1 MALESRPVKRG
12 DGNLRPFS
20 SPNGTP
26 SATAKRWFDVIA
38 GLALCVAALPMMTV
52 FACLLALHLR
62 TWPFFVHERI
72 GAGGRLIPIPKLRT
86 LGSDHDRYADKTA
99 VALTPPSRLT
109 AFLRRSHLDE
119 LPQLLLVPIGRL
131 SLVGPRPRMVSEA
144 EACDDDVYNVVRTTV
159 PQGCTGL
166 WQVSTGTTAR
176 VSDHPEYDLFYV
188 QQRTLRLD
196 VWIVWR
202 TAIQT
207 LGALAGPHRGRPSVG
222 AARAFAGR
230 AGRNC
235 LT

>member
-1 MALESRPVKRG
+1 MAI
-12 DGNLRPFS
+12 LRPR
-20 SPNGTP
+20 THRCRR
-26 SATAKRWFDVIA
+26 TAD
-38 GLALCVAALPMMTV
+38 
-52 FACLLALHLR
+52 
-62 TWPFFVHERI
+62 
-72 GAGGRLIPIPKLRT
+72 PIPKLRT
-86 LGSDHDRYADKTA
+86 LEPDHDRYADKTA

-131 SLVGPRPRMVSEA
+131 SLVGPRPWKVSEA
-144 EACDDDVYNVVRTTV
+144 EACDDEVYNAVRTTV

-188 QQRTLRLD
+188 QQRTVRLD

-202 TAIQT
+202 TVIQT
-207 LGALAGPHRGRPSVG
+207 LRAAGPHRRRPSVG
-222 AARAFAGR
+222 AARALAGR

-235 LT
+235 LTWRTITRRTGHH